1 MKKVKEDSTLKT
13 PQIPQQSTKK
23 RKKVPFAGLNAA
35 IINRNKVKH
44 VNNTPILLNTKTI
57 KDKALK
63 KTSVPTVS
71 KNSVLDLAK
80 MLKAK
85 KR

>member
-44 VNNTPILLNTKTI
+44 VNTPILLNTKTI